1 MSRRVVTVAVAVAV
15 ALLVAASSAQ
25 AQYHGRMQSRPTEQS
40 LSYVIGFAALDD
52 GYVSDSLGRAW
63 SVRMDSPIIGRF
75 VMGELALSGVS
86 TKDLVGTR
94 QRFLIPEAQVQ
105 FQLPVGPFRP
115 YLGFGAGGVMGPR
128 GTGTI
133 LDGGQR
139 TLSTAIG
146 LRTYLAGDRL
156 TLNIES
162 RVRQYGERNSGV
174 SSVDVTAGVGL
185 RF

>member
-1 MSRRVVTVAVAVAV
+1 MTRRVV
-15 ALLVAASSAQ
+15 ALALAIASLTAAASADAQ
-25 AQYHGRMQSRPTEQS
+25 SWRRSRPSEQS

-52 GYVSDSLGRAW
+52 GYVTDSLGRAW

-86 TKDLVGTR
+86 TKDAIGTR

-105 FQLPVGPFRP
+105 LQLPIGPFRP
-115 YLGFGAGGVMGPR
+115 YLGFGMGGVMGPADR
-128 GTGTI
+128 ETI
-133 LDGGQR
+133 LRGGER
-139 TLSTAIG
+139 TISTALG

-162 RVRQYGERNSGV
+162 RVREYGERNSGV
-174 SSVDVTAGVGL
+174 SSVDVTAGFGF